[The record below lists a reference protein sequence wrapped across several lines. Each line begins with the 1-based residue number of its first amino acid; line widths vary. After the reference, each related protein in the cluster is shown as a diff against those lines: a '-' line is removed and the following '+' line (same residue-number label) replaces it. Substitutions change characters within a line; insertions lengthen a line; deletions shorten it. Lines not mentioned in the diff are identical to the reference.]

1 MTTMVKRTELMKQI
15 VKNIQRES
23 KVWIHQVK
31 SLAAFRHRSYNSL
44 LQLSLHFVFIKQ
56 LYGTTVYLHYVYV

>member
-1 MTTMVKRTELMKQI
+1 MVKWTELMRQI
-15 VKNIQRES
+15 VKDKQRES

-31 SLAAFRHRSYNSL
+31 SLAAFRHRFYNSL

-56 LYGTTVYLHYVYV
+56 LYGTTVHLHYVYV